1 MQCALKTT
9 LGLIVR
15 PGESKAAVRLP
26 DYSSAELSGFPIQ
39 RFHEQVKVFA
49 WCVHQLEA
57 LHLKRHHVQL
67 KQIAAREINAGEIH
81 QREVIEKFLVTA
93 DAFVVIQEVST
104 SIQNEAIAIDFY
116 CNRVMRGMAV
126 DNGNTCILDE
136 FVGEAAVLLGNFESP
151 IRPPMD
157 GQDNDVT
164 CPSQAPHSPATAQ
177 RLRRRD
183 PSAGTPLESHSWR
196 PRTQERHLSPT
207 RPKTPGCDLL
217 RKDPR
222 RLVRS
227 LDRCQARL
235 PLTRSADAPDF
246 PACRPAQQAPNRKY
260 GCWRAHSSR
269 YLQTRDRRR
278 SGLIR

>member
-126 DNGNTCILDE
+126 DNGNTCIVDE

-164 CPSQAPHSPATAQ
+164 CPSQAPHTPRDRATLASERSVSRHTPGISLLAAQ
-177 RLRRRD
+177 D
-183 PSAGTPLESHSWR
+183 TGTPLVTNATENTRMR
-196 PRTQERHLSPT
+196 PPPERS
-207 RPKTPGCDLL
+207 KTAGAL
-217 RKDPR
+217 
-222 RLVRS
+222 
-227 LDRCQARL
+227 A
-235 PLTRSADAPDF
+235 
-246 PACRPAQQAPNRKY
+246 
-260 GCWRAHSSR
+260 
-269 YLQTRDRRR
+269 
-278 SGLIR
+278 

>member
-26 DYSSAELSGFPIQ
+26 NYSSAELSGFPIQ

-81 QREVIEKFLVTA
+81 QREVIEKFVVTA
-93 DAFVVIQEVST
+93 DALVIQEVST
-104 SIQNEAIAIDFY
+104 SIENEAIAIDFY

-164 CPSQAPHSPATAQ
+164 CPSQAPHTPHDRATLASERSVSRHTPGISLLAAQ
-177 RLRRRD
+177 D
-183 PSAGTPLESHSWR
+183 TGTPLVTNATENTRMR
-196 PRTQERHLSPT
+196 PPPERS
-207 RPKTPGCDLL
+207 KTAGAL
-217 RKDPR
+217 
-222 RLVRS
+222 
-227 LDRCQARL
+227 A
-235 PLTRSADAPDF
+235 
-246 PACRPAQQAPNRKY
+246 
-260 GCWRAHSSR
+260 
-269 YLQTRDRRR
+269 
-278 SGLIR
+278 